1 MNFGSTT
8 SLDKKLIEQKIP
20 SLRWLS
26 VRNNKLGS
34 AITHI
39 NKGEEDRHIPVIRF
53 DLIPKVGV
61 VHLDGNPNAK
71 LGKIV
76 SGYEYFNTKE
86 GVATQPEEYLARER
100 KSNLKTL
107 TIEMNSLEGFYY
119 PKDSNN
125 NDELDE
131 ESDEGRDSYLLNFE
145 ELQQVSILPQAK
157 EEGVINNQLHRKK
170 QRQRKQQQQQQVS
183 SGMSGHPQQMYPS
196 GPSSRY
202 SSNYTNSTTTAS
214 GVNNNHNK
222 PRTLSTSS
230 TYEPTSLEESKN
242 TRLYLWNSVTYPTR
256 NNNNNNSLSSS
267 ASSPTRGY
275 RSDDHHHHHSN
286 HKHIPLVNVLSKP
299 PLMFY
304 SLKSFTCVGQNLSYL
319 SYYGFIKLCPNIRVL
334 NLSFNKLDDTQII
347 KLSQFRNLE
356 RLFLY
361 GNKVSDLSSVAQF
374 LQGFKQTNDGLSDE
388 EEEEEDYQKS
398 KKKKSSIIKHPRNK
412 LEILDLR
419 NNPITEKYY
428 ANLVEVVRPFYY
440 QNKVDYEASLTSSS
454 SEFINNNTNNKD
466 NNNNDDVTD
475 INTASSGPLVEEF
488 KIYEYGLT
496 KKGQIEWRKEDV
508 QYENCLSTL
517 ELSSSSS
524 SQSLSS
530 LSSSTTQENNNDE
543 KDLLGNLLNARNMY
557 ITLILSGSE
566 SIKWLDGYQLNDLF
580 LQKYYEWEKEFAPL
594 IKQQEEELQYQ
605 YHQQQQQYQQ
615 QNNNDDDN
623 NNGYYY

>member
-1 MNFGSTT
+1 MFLDGNKLTNLNFGSTT

-76 SGYEYFNTKE
+76 SGYEYCNTKQ
-86 GVATQPEEYLARER
+86 GVATLPEEYLARER

-125 NDELDE
+125 NDDFDE
-131 ESDEGRDSYLLNFE
+131 ESDGARDSYLLNFE

-170 QRQRKQQQQQQVS
+170 QRQRKQQQQQQV

-230 TYEPTSLEESKN
+230 TYEPTSSEESKN
-242 TRLYLWNSVTYPTR
+242 TRLYLWNSVTYPTK
-256 NNNNNNSLSSS
+256 NNNNNSLSSSS

-275 RSDDHHHHHSN
+275 RSDDHHHHYHSN
-286 HKHIPLVNVLSKP
+286 HNHLPLVNVLSKP

-388 EEEEEDYQKS
+388 EEEDYQK
-398 KKKKSSIIKHPRNK
+398 SIIKHPRNK

-440 QNKVDYEASLTSSS
+440 QNKVDYEASLTSS
-454 SEFINNNTNNKD
+454 EFINNNSNNKD

-524 SQSLSS
+524 SSSSQS
-530 LSSSTTQENNNDE
+530 LSSSTTQENNDE

-594 IKQQEEELQYQ
+594 IKQQEEELQQ
-605 YHQQQQQYQQ
+605 YHQQ
-615 QNNNDDDN
+615 QNNNDD
-623 NNGYYY
+623 NGYYY